1 MPALH
6 RSTLLK
12 FIVSVLARHGLFLR
26 GVIASWK
33 LRGSFLRDN
42 IVSILALHGSFFR
55 GVFASLWRL
64 RGSFLRSVI
73 ASSLRLRG
81 SFLMSIIASLLRLR
95 GSFLR
100 KFFKR
105 FLGLAD
111 ITIVAVRRG
120 SCPTRVSGFAYPELG
135 SGITNIVGC
144 RGSCVVRERSGFS
157 RAFTPGWLGR
167 GIAFVVR

>member
-12 FIVSVLARHGLFLR
+12 FIVSVLARHGSFLR
-26 GVIASWK
+26 G
-33 LRGSFLRDN
+33 
-42 IVSILALHGSFFR
+42 
-55 GVFASLWRL
+55 
-64 RGSFLRSVI
+64 VI

-105 FLGLAD
+105 ILGLAD

-157 RAFTPGWLGR
+157 RAFMPGWLGR